1 MKTDYETTKM
11 LKDKPTYGLYN
22 PVGAL
27 VQRGSKDFLKGIQ
40 LWYRTIHKV
49 KMTIKRLAS

>member
-22 PVGAL
+22 PAGAL
-27 VQRGSKDFLKGIQ
+27 VQRGSKDFLKSIQ